1 MPLLKHVRFPSYQE
15 PGEAQSKMNCWNFG
29 VCNLDVS
36 KLLIHFFDRFSV
48 AESDCNL
55 ALALDKNYVKAY
67 ARRGAAR
74 FALKNLQ
81 GAKEGGYF
89 LKFLKYV
96 QTCPI
101 CFFSVEI

>member
-1 MPLLKHVRFPSYQE
+1 M
-15 PGEAQSKMNCWNFG
+15 
-29 VCNLDVS
+29 S

-55 ALALDKNYVKAY
+55 ALALDKNYIKAY

-81 GAKEGGYF
+81 GAKEGGSFKNCF
-89 LKFLKYV
+89 LKMHRNLWDL
-96 QTCPI
+96 
-101 CFFSVEI
+101 FFDVGI